1 MAPER
6 RRAKREQYRIQAV
19 RDLTKGI
26 PREGEFVSSLKFALR
41 SVLGALTV
49 SRGAI
54 VTFNEWDVEYLVAR
68 GFTIDEKKL
77 ALRGH
82 LQNYFTG
89 RNTSFSLL
97 NSRIKADVREYF
109 TSLTPKAEEVVF
121 VSPIKSGRTFFGF
134 IMLGMKINGEHP
146 ARRDLELLNV
156 MTHYLA
162 AEVHSRRVIVD
173 VAGLNMSLSAKVKEN
188 VKLIS
193 SLRSVYFQTIR
204 ALAAAID
211 AKDPYTRGHSER
223 VAMISREIA
232 KTMSLK
238 EDSVN
243 AIYMA
248 SILHDIGKI
257 ATEEKI
263 LAKKGTL
270 TGLEKSR
277 VKNHPK
283 VSYKILSKVKFPDP
297 NIALFA
303 LYHHEWVNGEGYPYG
318 IQGEEIP
325 LGARIIALADAFDAM
340 VADRPY
346 RRGKNL
352 RESVKEIVEC
362 SGTQFDPKVTCAFLE
377 VLKSEV
383 EDGMRRPVI
392 TPIIRNG
399 DVGKQDLPYI
409 IKSLGRVRRISRL

>member
-6 RRAKREQYRIQAV
+6 RRAKREQYRIRAV

-54 VTFNEWDVEYLVAR
+54 VTYNDWDVEFVVAR
-68 GFTIDEKKL
+68 GFTVNETKL
-77 ALRGH
+77 TLPGH

-89 RNTSFSLL
+89 RDTSFSLL
-97 NSRIKADVREYF
+97 NPRIKRDVCEYF

-134 IMLGMKINGEHP
+134 IMLGMKIDGEHP

-162 AEVHSRRVIVD
+162 AEIHSRRVIVD

-223 VAMISREIA
+223 VARISREIA
-232 KTMSLK
+232 KTMGL
-238 EDSVN
+238 EDNSVN

-248 SILHDIGKI
+248 GILHDIGKI

-263 LAKKGTL
+263 LSKKGTL

-303 LYHHEWVNGEGYPYG
+303 LYHHEWINGGGYPFG
-318 IQGEEIP
+318 KQGEEIP

-352 RESVKEIVEC
+352 RESVKEIIEY
-362 SGTQFDPKVTCAFLE
+362 SGTQFDPEVTCAFLE

-392 TPIIRNG
+392 TPIVRNG
-399 DVGKQDLPYI
+399 DVGKKDLPYI

>member
-19 RDLTKGI
+19 RDLTRGI

-54 VTFNEWDVEYLVAR
+54 VTYNEWDVEYVVAR
-68 GFTIDEKKL
+68 GFTVDEKKL

-82 LQNYFTG
+82 LQSYFTG
-89 RNTSFSLL
+89 RDTSFSLL
-97 NSRIKADVREYF
+97 NPRIKADVREYF
-109 TSLTPKAEEVVF
+109 TSLTPKAEDVVF
-121 VSPIKSGRTFFGF
+121 VSPIKGGRRFFGF

-162 AEVHSRRVIVD
+162 AEIHSRRVIVD

-223 VAMISREIA
+223 VAKISREIA
-232 KTMSLK
+232 KTMRLE

-352 RESVKEIVEC
+352 RESVKEVVEC
-362 SGTQFDPKVTCAFLE
+362 SGTQFDPKVTSAFLE

-392 TPIIRNG
+392 TPIIKNG

-409 IKSLGRVRRISRL
+409 KKSLGRVRRISRL